1 MEKTYIIDIIRAPFE
16 RFTRIQAGSSFLL
29 IACTIL
35 AFIAANSSF
44 ADAYTH
50 FWHEIGTIE
59 LLSPHLPGGGISLSY
74 SYSHWINDG
83 LMAIFFF
90 VVGLEIKRELLIGE
104 LSSLKKASLPIF
116 GALGGIVVPA
126 LLFFSL
132 NQGNDSASGWG
143 IPMATDIAFAVGIV
157 TLLGKRVHP
166 ALKIF
171 LMALAIVDDIGAVLV
186 IAFFY
191 TATINWSVLL
201 IAFALIG
208 LLIMGNISGVRSLLF
223 YSLVGIF
230 VWLLFLQSGVHATIA
245 GVLVALTIPAKP
257 RIDPVKYAKKTR
269 KLLTTFDEE
278 NTAAPSN
285 HANEHA
291 QELVHEIEKLSENV
305 QTPLSRF
312 EHALHK
318 EVAFIIMPLFALA
331 NAGVQISSGSFASL
345 VEPLPLGIILG
356 LCIGKPLGI
365 TLFAWFG
372 SKMKLATLPSNVG
385 WRDLF
390 LISILGG
397 VGFTMSLFITN
408 LAFRDQ
414 VMIDEAKLGILLAS
428 LVSGV
433 VGYLLLSRKRIKT

>member
-1 MEKTYIIDIIRAPFE
+1 
-16 RFTRIQAGSSFLL
+16 
-29 IACTIL
+29 
-35 AFIAANSSF
+35 
-44 ADAYTH
+44 
-50 FWHEIGTIE
+50 
-59 LLSPHLPGGGISLSY
+59 
-74 SYSHWINDG
+74 
-83 LMAIFFF
+83 MAIFFF

-104 LSSLKKASLPIF
+104 LSSFKKASLPIF
-116 GALGGIVVPA
+116 GALGGMVVPA

-191 TATINWSVLL
+191 TAAINWSVLL
-201 IAFALIG
+201 IAFALLG
-208 LLIMGNISGVRSLLF
+208 LLIIGNMSGVRSLLF

-278 NTAAPSN
+278 NTSSPSN
-285 HANEHA
+285 HANERA

-331 NAGVQISSGSFASL
+331 NAGVQISDVSFASL
-345 VEPLPLGIILG
+345 TEPLPFGILLG

-365 TLFAWFG
+365 TLFAWLG
-372 SKMKLATLPSNVG
+372 SKMRLATLPSNVG

-397 VGFTMSLFITN
+397 IGFTMSLFITN
-408 LAFRDQ
+408 LAFTDQ
-414 VMIDEAKLGILLAS
+414 VMIDEAKLGVLIAS

-433 VGYLLLSRKRIKT
+433 IGYLLLSRKRFKA